1 VVSAA
6 PTFSVVSAPAFVVV
20 FLVVF
25 LAVAMFHLMMTT
37 HQTIEKTK
45 AEKMHRKTARV
56 KFRLSLTN

>member
-1 VVSAA
+1 
-6 PTFSVVSAPAFVVV
+6 
-20 FLVVF
+20 
-25 LAVAMFHLMMTT
+25 MMTT